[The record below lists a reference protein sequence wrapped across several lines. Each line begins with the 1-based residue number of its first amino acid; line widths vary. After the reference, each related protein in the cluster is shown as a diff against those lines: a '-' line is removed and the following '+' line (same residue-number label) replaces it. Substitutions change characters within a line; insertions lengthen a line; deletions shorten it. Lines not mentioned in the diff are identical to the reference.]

1 MSASTTST
9 NTIANNSSKSTGYTA
24 ENAALRTQGLI
35 KSFGGIRATDDLDLT
50 VKQGSLHA
58 LIGPNGAGKTTL
70 ISQLCGLMSPDSGQV
85 FLYDQD
91 ITAMPPAKRVQRG
104 LARTFQITSV
114 FPEFNAQDNV
124 AFAAQ
129 AVAGHSYRFWRPVAK
144 NKTFQQQAA
153 DALARVGLSSRAA
166 VTAASLS
173 HGERRQL
180 EIAMVLA
187 AQPKVLLLDEPM
199 AGMGGE
205 ESALMVELLQSL
217 KTEVTMLLVEHD
229 MDAVFALADELS
241 VLVYGRLIATGI
253 PSDVR
258 SNAEVQRAYLGAAP
272 A

>member
-1 MSASTTST
+1 MSALSTM
-9 NTIANNSSKSTGYTA
+9 
-24 ENAALRTQGLI
+24 GLT
-35 KSFGGIRATDDLDLT
+35 KSFGGIIATNNLDLS

-70 ISQLCGLMSPDSGQV
+70 ISQLCGLLESDSGTV

-91 ITAMPPAKRVQRG
+91 ITSMPPAKRVQRG
-104 LARTFQITSV
+104 LSRTFQITSV
-114 FPEFNAQDNV
+114 FPEFSAQDNV

-129 AVAGHSYRFWRPVAK
+129 AVAGHSYRFWRPVSK
-144 NKTFQQQAA
+144 NKTFQQQAGE
-153 DALARVGLSSRAA
+153 ALARVGLSSRAA
-166 VTAASLS
+166 TSAASLS

-187 AQPKVLLLDEPM
+187 AKPKLLLLDEPM

-217 KTEVTMLLVEHD
+217 KGEVTMLLVEHD

-241 VLVYGRLIATGI
+241 VLVYGRLIATGL
-253 PSDVR
+253 PAEVR
-258 SNAEVQRAYLGAAP
+258 GNPEVQRAYLGAASV
-272 A
+272 